1 MQILKYAAQNSNCPD
16 TSSQYSTNTNE
27 KPQLKSISSAIF
39 SRYLAHICIV
49 LCLVGFSNPSYSITI
64 SQTVSRSHVAD
75 QAVAAKKAAAKKAAA
90 KKTNSSKKS
99 STANKNGNAPPS
111 TVNIDPLRDL
121 GLNKGYVYFRVKAY
135 SNIEI
140 SDFSKAICT
149 YIKNSKK
156 FNLAWAS
163 SSNSVIGYHIY
174 FGTSAKITNNFIA
187 DVM

>member
-64 SQTVSRSHVAD
+64 SDIVSRSHVAD
-75 QAVAAKKAAAKKAAA
+75 QVVAAKKAAA